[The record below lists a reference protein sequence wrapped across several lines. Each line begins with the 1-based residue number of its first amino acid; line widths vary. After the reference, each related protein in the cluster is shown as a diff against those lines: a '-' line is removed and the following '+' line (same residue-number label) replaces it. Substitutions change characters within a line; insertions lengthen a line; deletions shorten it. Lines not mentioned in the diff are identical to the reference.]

1 MRFHHET
8 AAKIRQCCVYIKDDA
23 KIAAYVS
30 SSCEPVAANDVRR
43 IRESMPAYYAPCSGR
58 YTPGAMDINQ
68 EPVGLERESRHRE
81 DAAQGS
87 AALLKAIA
95 KFTVK
100 RGHPGPWADF
110 LKATEKGPS
119 KYTPQE
125 APPTREN

>member
-58 YTPGAMDINQ
+58 YTPGAMAINQ

-81 DAAQGS
+81 DAARSEEHTSELQSLMRISYAGFC
-87 AALLKAIA
+87 LK
-95 KFTVK
+95 KNKNT
-100 RGHPGPWADF
+100 H
-110 LKATEKGPS
+110 
-119 KYTPQE
+119 
-125 APPTREN
+125 TRPYPRIPDAVLIK